1 MSYLVDFE
9 VLFYG
14 KNIAKKTFVFLAV
27 LEFSVANNL
36 GQVAINVGPI
46 FDRSN

>member
-27 LEFSVANNL
+27 LEFSVANAAQGWTPNDSAL
-36 GQVAINVGPI
+36 ANP
-46 FDRSN
+46 